1 MIKSL
6 PLTLSRTKSEW
17 VRWSH
22 PWMFKS
28 WPSPTSTLRG
38 LEPKTSDMAGAS
50 PKTLSGS
57 EPVNSILTFPSL
69 PTHRCRQPL
78 QLLSSGWK
86 QPLPLRREGCW
97 TAAPQRAKPASK
109 TQCCQMQHSSDT
121 KHHSS
126 SLPSHFQCKTA
137 MHHIQASI
145 TSLSLAEESAKKCC
159 LSLLTALLSSDQAL
173 HFLQHDGL
181 GRPFS
186 RSPHGPSDGEK
197 SSGSASALAKIR
209 DKTWRVTI
217 DEKKARSSWSFFSLV
232 DGFWIASKPGRHYLD
247 RSPVARQPVMGTAWS
262 IPFSETFS
270 YTELKIAKPVTPLH
284 PCICK

>member
-6 PLTLSRTKSEW
+6 PLTLSRTKCEW

-38 LEPKTSDMAGAS
+38 LEPKTSGMAGAS
-50 PKTLSGS
+50 SKASKSHGMTVGRSLVRTCCQEVSLSIQFLHS
-57 EPVNSILTFPSL
+57 HLFPHIDADSL
-69 PTHRCRQPL
+69 CIFFQGAENNL
-78 QLLSSGWK
+78 C
-86 QPLPLRREGCW
+86 PLRREGCW

-121 KHHSS
+121 KHHTS

-137 MHHIQASI
+137 IHHIQASI

-159 LSLLTALLSSDQAL
+159 LSLLTALLSGDQAL

-186 RSPHGPSDGEK
+186 LDQSHGENP
-197 SSGSASALAKIR
+197 SGSASALAKIR

-217 DEKKARSSWSFFSLV
+217 DEKRQGQADHFSH
-232 DGFWIASKPGRHYLD
+232 W
-247 RSPVARQPVMGTAWS
+247 
-262 IPFSETFS
+262 
-270 YTELKIAKPVTPLH
+270 
-284 PCICK
+284 